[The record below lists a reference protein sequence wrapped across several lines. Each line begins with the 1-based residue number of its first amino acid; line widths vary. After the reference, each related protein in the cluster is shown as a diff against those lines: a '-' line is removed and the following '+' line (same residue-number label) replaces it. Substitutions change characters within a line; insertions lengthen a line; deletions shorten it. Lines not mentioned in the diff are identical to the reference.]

1 MNYYCIYITIG
12 SFKLSS
18 CQFSTKSLLEWKYKL
33 RSRPYSDM
41 FMHYVWMGS
50 YNRQYWKAISYAFLA
65 VNTNVCVFLSQL
77 VSRLEGRPS
86 LRDIEPNIFP
96 VDSGPRQ
103 GAVKSNSPFMY
114 WMWIWIE
121 LSITHKLLEFHSS

>member
-65 VNTNVCVFLSQL
+65 ENTNVCVFF
-77 VSRLEGRPS
+77 
-86 LRDIEPNIFP
+86 FP
-96 VDSGPRQ
+96 VGKQTWGATVIEGHWTQYISCRQ
-103 GAVKSNSPFMY
+103 RSTSRCSEIKLTLHVLNVNLN
-114 WMWIWIE
+114 WIIHNTQVIGI
-121 LSITHKLLEFHSS
+121 SF